1 MTLLTLILN
10 SRYHHSVDDVLTSV
24 QKTEESLRRL
34 KNLREKAIQQTVPVT
49 TSTTERQFMTDDDKI
64 RLQLQF
70 DVMFYVSTIERH
82 QLTRDEINNLVQ
94 LVTLIGDSTKIRITN

>member
-1 MTLLTLILN
+1 M
-10 SRYHHSVDDVLTSV
+10 

-34 KNLREKAIQQTVPVT
+34 KNLREKASQQSVPVT
-49 TSTTERQFMTDDDKI
+49 ATSTTDRQFMTDDDKI

-82 QLTRDEINNLVQ
+82 QLTRDEIDNLVQ
-94 LVTLIGDSTKIRITN
+94 LVTLIGDLTKIRITN